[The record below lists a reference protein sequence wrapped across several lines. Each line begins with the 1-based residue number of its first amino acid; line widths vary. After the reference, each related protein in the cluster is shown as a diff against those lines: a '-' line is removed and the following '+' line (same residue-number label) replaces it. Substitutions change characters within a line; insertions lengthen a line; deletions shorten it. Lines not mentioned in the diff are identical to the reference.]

1 MYVGGDAYIAPWGT
15 NEFALDFHKN
25 GLYRRVDVGIDP
37 YAGPK
42 NYRNPVGADDP
53 VRPWEVSN
61 SPEISVKK
69 RIFPQAG
76 RVARTYNLTGVI

>member
-53 VRPWEVSN
+53 VRPQKIDQN
-61 SPEISVKK
+61 AK
-69 RIFPQAG
+69 RLRRIRNFPRAG

>member
-53 VRPWEVSN
+53 VRPQKIDQNVKSCGEFATSQGWAE
-61 SPEISVKK
+61 SPA
-69 RIFPQAG
+69 P
-76 RVARTYNLTGVI
+76 TT

>member
-1 MYVGGDAYIAPWGT
+1 MPTSPRGAPT
-15 NEFALDFHKN
+15 NLHWIFIKTE
-25 GLYRRVDVGIDP
+25 LYRRVDVGIDP

-61 SPEISVKK
+61 LPEISVKK